1 VGVGPFV
8 RRRRAA
14 RGGAC
19 AVVEV
24 PSVSCER
31 YLALGQR
38 RAGAER
44 VNPLPDAVP
53 SSRPLR
59 TPSPRARSCDAVGRR
74 ARARWEAWTR
84 SFSVIG
90 LVRLWWCEASCI
102 CAWSSTRVV
111 GVP

>member
-1 VGVGPFV
+1 MGAGPFV

-24 PSVSCER
+24 PFVSCER
-31 YLALGQR
+31 FLALGQR

-59 TPSPRARSCDAVGRR
+59 TPR
-74 ARARWEAWTR
+74 ARAPFGMPWGGAR
-84 SFSVIG
+84 G
-90 LVRLWWCEASCI
+90 LVGGWDAFLLRNRI
-102 CAWSSTRVV
+102 
-111 GVP
+111 GVPLVV

>member
-1 VGVGPFV
+1 MGAGPFF

-24 PSVSCER
+24 PFVSCER
-31 YLALGQR
+31 FLALGQR

-53 SSRPLR
+53 SSRPLH
-59 TPSPRARSCDAVGRR
+59 TAR
-74 ARARWEAWTR
+74 ARARARRRGAAREV
-84 SFSVIG
+84 SFGGLDAFLLRNRIG
-90 LVRLWWCEASCI
+90 AFGGVSASCI
-102 CAWSSTRVV
+102 CAWPSTRVV